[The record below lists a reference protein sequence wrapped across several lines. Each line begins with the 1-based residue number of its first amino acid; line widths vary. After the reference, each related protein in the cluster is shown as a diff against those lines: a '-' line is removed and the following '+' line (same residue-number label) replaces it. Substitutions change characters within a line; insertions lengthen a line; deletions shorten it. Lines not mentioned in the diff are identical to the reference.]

1 MRRVTTAIL
10 LSNLAKGLTAI
21 KLRKNYY
28 KANTYVNTP
37 LTPPFFKKG
46 GLVYSSPS
54 SLNL

>member
-37 LTPPFFKKG
+37 LTPLYKG
-46 GLVYSSPS
+46 GGSIFFAFFA
-54 SLNL
+54 